1 MRPPVPSAERPAL
14 VAARH
19 PVGRS
24 AVRSRWTL
32 SAAKQLAAVWK
43 LAAGTLSPAR
53 SVAPRNRPDR
63 KTLSAPCRAYCE
75 IAMARDLAI
84 DLGTANTLV
93 YQRQRGIL
101 FSEPTVLALNKETGA
116 VLAMGEEAWQMIG
129 RTPGY
134 IVAVRP
140 LRSGAIS
147 DFDVTEKLIRL
158 ILQRSGVNRFSRP
171 KALVCVPSALTEV
184 ERRAVEEATLSAGAR
199 SCYLIEEPLAAAIG
213 AGLPIHEP
221 VGNLVVDV
229 GGGTSEVALISMG
242 GIVTNTAVR
251 IGGFD
256 IDAAI
261 QNFVRREYTIAIGE
275 RTAERMKISIGSA
288 FPLAEEKKAELRGR
302 DLGTG
307 LPKNILITSEEIR
320 EAINEPV
327 KAIVTAVIE
336 CIGASPPDLVQ
347 DVLTNGITLAGGGGM
362 LSGLDMLLSQQ
373 AEVPVHVTKQPLE
386 AVVLGAGKCLDAF
399 DSLKSMFI
407 AG

>member
-1 MRPPVPSAERPAL
+1 
-14 VAARH
+14 
-19 PVGRS
+19 
-24 AVRSRWTL
+24 
-32 SAAKQLAAVWK
+32 
-43 LAAGTLSPAR
+43 
-53 SVAPRNRPDR
+53 
-63 KTLSAPCRAYCE
+63 
-75 IAMARDLAI
+75 MARDLAI

-116 VLAMGEEAWQMIG
+116 VLAMGDEAWQMIG

-171 KALVCVPSALTEV
+171 KVLVCVPSALTEV

-261 QNFVRREYTIAIGE
+261 QNWVRREYTIAIGE
-275 RTAERMKISIGSA
+275 RTAERMKIAIGSA

-302 DLGTG
+302 DLGSG

-399 DSLKSMFI
+399 DSLKHMFI

>member
-1 MRPPVPSAERPAL
+1 
-14 VAARH
+14 
-19 PVGRS
+19 
-24 AVRSRWTL
+24 
-32 SAAKQLAAVWK
+32 
-43 LAAGTLSPAR
+43 
-53 SVAPRNRPDR
+53 
-63 KTLSAPCRAYCE
+63 
-75 IAMARDLAI
+75 MARDLAI

-101 FSEPTVLALNKETGA
+101 FSEPTVLALNKDTGA
-116 VLAMGEEAWQMIG
+116 VLAMGDEAWQMIG

-158 ILQRSGVNRFSRP
+158 ILQRSGVTRLTRP
-171 KALVCVPSALTEV
+171 KVLVCVPSALTEV

-221 VGNLVVDV
+221 MGNLVVDV

-256 IDAAI
+256 LDSAI
-261 QNFVRREYTIAIGE
+261 QNWVRREYTIAIGE
-275 RTAERMKISIGSA
+275 RTAERIKISIGSA

-302 DLGTG
+302 DLSTG
-307 LPKNILITSEEIR
+307 LPKHILITSEEIR
-320 EAINEPV
+320 EAMTEPIRSV
-327 KAIVTAVIE
+327 VTAVIE
-336 CIGASPPDLVQ
+336 CIGSSPPDLVQ
-347 DVLTNGITLAGGGGM
+347 DVLTNGITLTGGGGM

-386 AVVLGAGKCLDAF
+386 AVVLGAGKCLEAF
-399 DSLKSMFI
+399 DSLKSMFLV
-407 AG
+407 G